1 MPSHVVGVRVVG
13 CEPSLVT
20 VLVRGCSERDRAG
33 VDSQSGTQAE
43 DFLPACEPTCVVF
56 LDVMLNWFVSW
67 KLVPAA
73 VVALVPTPEIWLSE
87 FCVLE
92 FFVLGHE
99 IHTLTDRILVSA
111 MPFPNPKFDARR
123 HCFAAGASDRR
134 CTAAL

>member
-13 CEPSLVT
+13 CEPGLVT
-20 VLVRGCSERDRAG
+20 VLVRGCSERDRAC
-33 VDSQSGTQAE
+33 VDRQSGTQAE
-43 DFLPACEPTCVVF
+43 DFLPACEPTCVVL

-73 VVALVPTPEIWLSE
+73 VVALVPWLSRIWLSDLAG
-87 FCVLE
+87 LE

-99 IHTLTDRILVSA
+99 IHTLTERILVSA

-123 HCFAAGASDRR
+123 HYFAWCF
-134 CTAAL
+134 